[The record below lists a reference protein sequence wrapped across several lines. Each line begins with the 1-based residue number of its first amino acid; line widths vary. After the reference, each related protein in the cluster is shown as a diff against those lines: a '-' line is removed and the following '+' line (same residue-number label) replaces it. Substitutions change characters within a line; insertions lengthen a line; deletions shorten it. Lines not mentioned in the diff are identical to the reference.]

1 MLLGAPGEK
10 VRRVSRERGKE
21 EAFGKSEKRGRGS
34 PSQRRIRR
42 RGGRGSF
49 SRSES
54 EEKDAEKGVFKY
66 QRDRESKSIA
76 TKMGPKTKEQEAD
89 KSLQGEREGKVVD
102 QENFT
107 RNDDQQDG
115 ALENNDEDDL
125 EEILQRNQEYFKD
138 AALPLE
144 LEQDFD
150 QTSQEE
156 ESENLCETPLGEKVT
171 EDKLVEGGKSKDEVV
186 SISGVQQ
193 ESQETD
199 DMESNPKADLNLT
212 LSVHSSL
219 EVEVMGDVETS
230 VEEKEEQVEGD
241 VATKKQ
247 FMDEE
252 TRESVEQK
260 LKELASRR
268 AFIMAKMDWLKEDM
282 EVLQVSAKFYLPSFA
297 FVQCSICPPNTCFRI
312 QLQC

>member
-1 MLLGAPGEK
+1 ML
-10 VRRVSRERGKE
+10 
-21 EAFGKSEKRGRGS
+21 
-34 PSQRRIRR
+34 
-42 RGGRGSF
+42 
-49 SRSES
+49 
-54 EEKDAEKGVFKY
+54 KY

-76 TKMGPKTKEQEAD
+76 TKMEPKNKEQEVD

-199 DMESNPKADLNLT
+199 MESTPKADLNLT

-230 VEEKEEQVEGD
+230 VEEKEEEVEGD
-241 VATKKQ
+241 DASKQ
-247 FMDEE
+247 YMDEE
-252 TRESVEQK
+252 TRKGVEQK
-260 LKELASRR
+260 LKALATRR
-268 AFIMAKMDWLKEDM
+268 ALIMAKRDWLKEDIK
-282 EVLQVSAKFYLPSFA
+282 VLQVSA
-297 FVQCSICPPNTCFRI
+297 
-312 QLQC
+312 